1 MNNSEKSNKINN
13 FLYTSLLWFF
23 ILWFI
28 FVVAG
33 YIYSTRYI
41 SESKNIYIVSIVFL
55 VVSFI
60 LQTIFSI
67 NYSDANDKPE
77 EVFKIIGSNVISYGL
92 ISGLFLFLLSLFN
105 GWVKVFSG
113 TIGNAIFSG
122 KIKELVTELK
132 KDHNVNNEILLF
144 YNNPDPLLNE
154 LDINSITNNSIIKSY
169 FKVDTIK
176 INELK
181 NVLIVKEYVSIMC
194 WNLLIG
200 FFTILTTVN
209 TIVNEN
215 F

>member
-28 FVVAG
+28 FVGAG

-41 SESKNIYIVSIVFL
+41 SESKNIYKVSIVFL

-60 LQTIFSI
+60 IQTIFSI
-67 NYSDANDKPE
+67 NYSDTNDKPE

-122 KIKELVTELK
+122 KIKELVTILK
-132 KDHNVNNEILLF
+132 NDGNVKNEISLF

-154 LDINSITNNSIIKSY
+154 LDINSIKNNSIIKSY
-169 FKVDTIK
+169 FKDKPDK
-176 INELK
+176 IIELQ
-181 NVLIVKEYVSIMC
+181 NVLIAKEYVSIMC